1 MVAQTSLNNW
11 CRSFSVAT
19 FWLEH
24 DSSTLAFSISIAMSS
39 SSSLSGIKVS
49 FKMFSGCLSVLLELD
64 LFEAVQAS
72 SKTDLLCNFASA
84 IPRRIFV
91 ELKNYYGSDSLSFL
105 ELCSLVA
112 MTELANQILTHMH
125 LFHWWYFCLLGFYHL
140 CKALLVFLLLLIL
153 SRFEEYDHQ
162 HYVLYIFQLLAL
174 LIDFDHISENTESS
188 FQIQDTI

>member
-1 MVAQTSLNNW
+1 MVSQTSLNNW

-19 FWLEH
+19 VWLEH
-24 DSSTLAFSISIAMSS
+24 DSSSLAFSISIAMSS

-49 FKMFSGCLSVLLELD
+49 FKIFSGRLSVLLELD
-64 LFEAVQAS
+64 LFESVQAS

-91 ELKNYYGSDSLSFL
+91 ELKNYWSSVSLSFL
-105 ELCSLVA
+105 ELCCSMVA
-112 MTELANQILTHMH
+112 MAELANQILTHMP

-140 CKALLVFLLLLIL
+140 CTVLLVFLLLLVL

-162 HYVLYIFQLLAL
+162 HYVLYISQLLAL
-174 LIDFDHISENTESS
+174 LIDFDHISESTESS
-188 FQIQDTI
+188 F